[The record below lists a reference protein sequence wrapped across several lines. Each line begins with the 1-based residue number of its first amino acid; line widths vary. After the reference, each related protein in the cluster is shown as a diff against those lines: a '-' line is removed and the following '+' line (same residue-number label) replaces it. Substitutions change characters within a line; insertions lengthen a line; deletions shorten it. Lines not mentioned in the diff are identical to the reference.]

1 MYFLVL
7 WKVEMAESHPTTF
20 PFAVFVLLN
29 FGNRMMIYS
38 ELYMCVYASQ
48 FYLYEFI
55 YYYWFVGEYHSN
67 CCYCCI

>member
-20 PFAVFVLLN
+20 PFAIFVLLN

-55 YYYWFVGEYHSN
+55 IIGLLVNIIRIVVTVVVE
-67 CCYCCI
+67 